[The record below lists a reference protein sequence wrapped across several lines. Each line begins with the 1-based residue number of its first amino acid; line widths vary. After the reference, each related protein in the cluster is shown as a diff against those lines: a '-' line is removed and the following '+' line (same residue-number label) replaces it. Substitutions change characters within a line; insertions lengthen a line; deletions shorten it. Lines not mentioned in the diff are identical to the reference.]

1 MVAFPK
7 HEEEREHKARMF
19 ETFRIEGFDYV
30 RRAYVDHI
38 LRGRERAYA
47 REWLRL
53 RLEEM
58 ETELDIKRTSTERRQ
73 RRRFLITCLISGG
86 GAIAAILAAVGTL
99 FHARGIPP
107 WTPPRPSGR
116 RPRPQTPAPRR
127 TQ

>member
-1 MVAFPK
+1 MEAFPRDEK
-7 HEEEREHKARMF
+7 EREHKARMF
-19 ETFRIEGFDYV
+19 ETFRLEGFSYV

-38 LRGRERAYA
+38 LKGRERAYA

-58 ETELDIKRTSTERRQ
+58 EIELDLKRTTSERRQ
-73 RRRFLITCLISGG
+73 RRRFVITCLIAGG

-107 WTPPRPSGR
+107 WASPRPSGG

-127 TQ
+127 KQ